1 MLMGRFD
8 DKVVMITGAARG
20 QGRSHAIAFARE
32 GANLVISDIAREL
45 KDAPYPMGTMEEL
58 EETAEMAGEFGQKVV
73 SVECDVTSE
82 SQVKAMVEAGTA
94 TFGKVDVLINNAGLT
109 KLGLIH
115 ETSEDDVFQTI
126 NIMLIGPIRVC
137 RYVVPQMIKQK
148 DGCIINISSSAVR
161 GMANIFHYVA
171 AKSGIEGLTKA
182 LAIDLAPHNIRV
194 NCIRPGAVDTPL
206 VAGLS
211 SQVGMTPDE
220 VLRFFCQQTY
230 LLDDVVIKS
239 ENVSNACLYL
249 ASDPV
254 LTGVFLSVDAGASLS
269 GKA

>member
-1 MLMGRFD
+1 MGRFD
-8 DKVVMITGAARG
+8 GKVVMITGAARG

-32 GANLVISDIAREL
+32 GADLVISDIAKDL
-45 KDAPYPMGTMEEL
+45 KNGPYPMGTMKEL
-58 EETAEMAGEFGQKVV
+58 EETAEIAREFGQKVA

-82 SQVKAMVEAGTA
+82 SQVKAMVEAGIKE
-94 TFGKVDVLINNAGLT
+94 FGKMDVLINNAGLT

-115 ETSEDDVFQTI
+115 ETSEDDVSQTI

-137 RYVVPQMIKQK
+137 RHVVPHMIKQK

-161 GMANIFHYVA
+161 GMSNLFHYVA

-211 SQVGMTPDE
+211 SQVGMKPDE
-220 VLRFFCQQTY
+220 VLKFFCQQTY
-230 LLDDVVIKS
+230 LLQDVAIQPES
-239 ENVSNACLYL
+239 ISNACLYL

-254 LTGVFLSVDAGASLS
+254 LTGVFLSLDAGASLS